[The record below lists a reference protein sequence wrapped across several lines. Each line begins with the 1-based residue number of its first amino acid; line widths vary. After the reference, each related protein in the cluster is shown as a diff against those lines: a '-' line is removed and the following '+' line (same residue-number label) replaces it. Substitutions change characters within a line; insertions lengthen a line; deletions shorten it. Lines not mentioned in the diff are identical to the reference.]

1 LVLGAVVL
9 ATFALSEILAALPA
23 ATVALAALVLVTI
36 LPIAIPVLCH
46 LVAPSL

>member
-1 LVLGAVVL
+1 MVLPA
-9 ATFALSEILAALPA
+9 FALSEFLAALPA
-23 ATVALAALVLVTI
+23 ATVALSALVLVTI